1 MATTTKTVIATGTGF
16 SSSAVGRVNQLESQ
30 QAEGTQM
37 EWIWI
42 CQSVKLP
49 AVHVG
54 PIHLPAVQVV
64 SGNQVATGF
73 AALFNALTGVGH
85 ALTGITTWP
94 GQKLAVAVGNQVHIR
109 WVKGHVWSAALVA
122 ALAGVGTA
130 ALGLLTAS
138 GIGDAVAAL
147 VTALLVSVGVYVA
160 IHAWQLIAWIQQHVI
175 HPLGQSPY
183 GLLIGAAAVVV
194 GGYLVVRNL

>member
-1 MATTTKTVIATGTGF
+1 MSTTKTVIATGTGF
-16 SSSAVGRVNQLESQ
+16 SPSAVSHVNQLESQ

-37 EWIWI
+37 EWIWT

-49 AVHVG
+49 AVQVG
-54 PIHLPAVQVV
+54 PIHLPSVQVV
-64 SGNQVATGF
+64 SGHQIATGF
-73 AALFNALTGVGH
+73 AALLNALTGVGH
-85 ALTGITTWP
+85 ALAGITTWP

-109 WVKGHVWSAALVA
+109 WVKGHVWSATLVS

-147 VTALLVSVGVYVA
+147 VTGLLVSVGVYVA
-160 IHAWQLIAWIQQHVI
+160 VHAWQLMAWVQQHIIQPVA
-175 HPLGQSPY
+175 HSPY
-183 GLLIGAAAVVV
+183 GLLIGVAAVVV
-194 GGYLVVRNL
+194 GGYLIVSNL